1 MAQVIVGAWKCEF
14 PMCGHVWLAVDG
26 LPPKRCA
33 KCKKLNW
40 NKTAKQVDRGHD
52 PATCRVY
59 RCGICAVAK
68 GGKA

>member
-1 MAQVIVGAWKCEF
+1 MARIMVQAWRCDF
-14 PMCGHVWLAVDG
+14 PACGHVWLAADQ
-26 LPPKRCA
+26 PKRCA

-40 NKTAKQVDRGHD
+40 NKTAAKQADRGHD

-68 GGKA
+68 GSKA